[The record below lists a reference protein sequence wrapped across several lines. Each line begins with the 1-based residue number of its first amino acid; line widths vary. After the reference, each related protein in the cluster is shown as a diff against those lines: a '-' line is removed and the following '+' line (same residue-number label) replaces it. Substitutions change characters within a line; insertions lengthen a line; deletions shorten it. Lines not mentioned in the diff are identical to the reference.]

1 MTMADEYKDVWVY
14 IGHKDGATTPMSYE
28 LLGAGKMLADA
39 LGSKVC
45 AFAIG
50 ENTEEIAKEAGF
62 YGANTVYTIDGAPF
76 KTFRPDAFAKA
87 GASLVTKFKP
97 DILLYRAT
105 TQGQDLSAAM
115 AGLLE
120 VGLGSD
126 AINLE
131 IDAGS
136 KAMKLTRAAFG
147 GNFLATYMNT
157 KSKPQMATVR
167 PKAFA
172 MPERDTG
179 KSAEVVKESFA
190 IAEDDIRT
198 KVLQFMQ
205 SEVAVNLVEA
215 DIIVSGGRG
224 TGSSEGFGVLKT
236 LADTLGAALGA
247 SRAAVDSDWIAYEH
261 QVGQTGKTVK
271 PKIYIA
277 CGISGAIQHLAG
289 MRTSDCIVA
298 INKDAEA
305 PIFKIAS
312 YGVVGDYK
320 QIVPKL
326 VDELK
331 KKLNK

>member
-1 MTMADEYKDVWVY
+1 M
-14 IGHKDGATTPMSYE
+14 
-28 LLGAGKMLADA
+28 
-39 LGSKVC
+39 
-45 AFAIG
+45 
-50 ENTEEIAKEAGF
+50 
-62 YGANTVYTIDGAPF
+62 
-76 KTFRPDAFAKA
+76 
-87 GASLVTKFKP
+87 
-97 DILLYRAT
+97 
-105 TQGQDLSAAM
+105 
-115 AGLLE
+115 
-120 VGLGSD
+120 GLGSD

-167 PKAFA
+167 PKAFP
-172 MPERDTG
+172 MPERDTA

-190 IAEDDIRT
+190 IART
-198 KVLQFMQ
+198 TSGLRCSSSCSQK
-205 SEVAVNLVEA
+205 SPSTSIEA

-224 TGSSEGFGVLKT
+224 LGGSEGFTLAKS

-247 SRAAVDSDWIAYEH
+247 SRAAVDSGWIAYEH

-289 MRTSDCIVA
+289 MRTADCIVA

-326 VDELK
+326 IDQFK
-331 KKLNK
+331 KKLTK

>member
-1 MTMADEYKDVWVY
+1 MADEYKDVWVY
-14 IGHKDGATTPMSYE
+14 IEHKDGATTPMSYE
-28 LLGAGKMLADA
+28 LLGAGKMLADT
-39 LGSKVC
+39 LGSQVC
-45 AFAIG
+45 AFAIA
-50 ENTEEIAKEAGF
+50 ENTDEIAKEAGA
-62 YGANTVYTIDGAPF
+62 YGAAKVYAVDGAAF

-87 GASLVTKFKP
+87 GAALVGKFKP
-97 DILLYRAT
+97 DIVLFRST

-115 AGLLE
+115 AAQLD
-120 VGLGSD
+120 VGLGAD

-131 IDAGS
+131 IDAAT

-167 PKAFA
+167 PKVFP
-172 MPERDTG
+172 MPAKDASKG
-179 KSAEVVKESFA
+179 AEVVKEAFSVA
-190 IAEDDIRT
+190 DDDIRT

-224 TGSSEGFGVLKT
+224 TGSGEGFAVLKQ
-236 LADTLGAALGA
+236 LADTLGGALGA
-247 SRAAVDSDWIAYEH
+247 SRAAVDSGWVPYEH

-271 PKIYIA
+271 PKVYIA

-312 YGVVGDYK
+312 YGIVGDYK
-320 QIVPKL
+320 QVIPKL
-326 VDELK
+326 VEEFK